1 MRSNYI
7 YNTIGMHY
15 VKKLLI
21 TGILSIHLFSTHAQD
36 NIISNLEKK
45 LSTAQNDTI
54 KANTLDSLSMY
65 YMFFTNKYDS
75 CFYYL
80 NKYVDF
86 SFNLKDKKYLV
97 LAYARLGFYY
107 LNTSQYNAGLNISL
121 KGLQLSEQYGINDYI
136 STLYYDISFIY
147 YSLGDSALS
156 IQNAF
161 KGVLAFA
168 NNKDPFYDIPLHLY
182 GHISNIYAD
191 GSNRDTALV
200 YLHRLDSAVTVS
212 KERSARDISYYY
224 WVNFYL
230 DFQDYPKADSAI
242 ALGITSCKKNGDFLV
257 KGFYLYMA
265 SSYYRQGR
273 YKETIAAARLANN
286 FIDAAGGS
294 NALSLIQACYRKMGK
309 IDSAYYYLR
318 ASDSIQSVVQNQS
331 NINETQQIQFDQQLG
346 KKETQANQVLQSE
359 RNRNRQILL
368 VFVTALAFLVLF
380 GFIQWRNS
388 VQRKNAN
395 FLLQQQK
402 EKVES
407 TLSELRSAQSQL
419 IQSEK
424 MASLG
429 ELTAGIAHEI
439 QNPLN
444 FVNNFSELNKEMIEE
459 LYEERNKPNAE
470 RNEQLENEILKD
482 IKENEEK
489 INFHGK
495 RAEAIVKGMLQHSR
509 TSIGAKEPTN
519 INALADEYLRL
530 SYHGLRA
537 NDKSFNA
544 EIKTDLDGSIGK
556 INIVPQDIGRVLLN
570 LCNNAFYAVNERLH
584 AERTKLNPEYSP
596 LVSLQTKKSG
606 DKITITV
613 RDNGNGI
620 PQKVVDKIFQPFF
633 TTKPTGQGTG
643 LGLSLS
649 YDIIK
654 AHGGEIK
661 VETKEGEGTALIVQL
676 PV

>member
-1 MRSNYI
+1 
-7 YNTIGMHY
+7 MHF

-21 TGILSIHLFSTHAQD
+21 TGFLSIYLFSTHAQD

-75 CFYYL
+75 SFYYL

-107 LNTSQYNAGLNISL
+107 FNTSQLNAGLNISL
-121 KGLQLSEQYGINDYI
+121 KGLQLSDQYGINDYL
-136 STLYYDISFIY
+136 STLYYNISFIY
-147 YSLGDSALS
+147 YNLGDSALS

-161 KGVLAFA
+161 KGVQAFG

-182 GHISNIYAD
+182 GHISSIYAD

-200 YLHRLDSAVTVS
+200 YLHRLDSVVTVS

-230 DFQDYPKADSAI
+230 EFKDYPKADSVI
-242 ALGITSCKKNGDFLV
+242 TLGIASCKKNGDFLV
-257 KGFYLYMA
+257 NSFYVYMA
-265 SSYYRQGR
+265 SSYYKQGR
-273 YKETIAAARLANN
+273 YKETIAAAKLANN
-286 FIDAAGGS
+286 FIDVAVRS
-294 NALSLIQACYRKMGK
+294 NALNLIQSCYRKMGK

-318 ASDSIQSVVQNQS
+318 ASDSIQNVVQNQS

-368 VFVTALAFLVLF
+368 IFVTALAFLVLF

-388 VQRKNAN
+388 IQRRKAN

-407 TLSELRSAQSQL
+407 TLSELKSAQSQL

-459 LYEERNKPNAE
+459 LYTERKKPSAE
-470 RNEQLENEILKD
+470 RNEQLENEILND
-482 IKENEEK
+482 IKGNEEK
-489 INFHGK
+489 INLHGK

-509 TSIGAKEPTN
+509 TSTGAKEPTN
-519 INALADEYLRL
+519 ISALADEYLRL

-537 NDKSFNA
+537 KDKTFNA
-544 EIKTDLDGSIGK
+544 EMKTDFDNRIGK

-570 LCNNAFYAVNERLH
+570 LYNNAFYAVNERRKV
-584 AERTKLNPEYSP
+584 EGEGYEPT
-596 LVSLQTKKSG
+596 VSVSTKKLGNQVFISV
-606 DKITITV
+606 K
-613 RDNGNGI
+613 DNGNGI

-633 TTKPTGQGTG
+633 TTKPTGKGTG

-649 YDIIK
+649 YDIMK

-661 VETKEGEGTALIVQL
+661 VETKEGEGTSFIIQL